1 TFTQKL
7 TVGKNDYRFVWE
19 DVVYEPGTL
28 MVKVWKNGKPW
39 AKDTRVTTGSAK
51 SVKVSVDRKQIGN
64 DGHDLAYISLST
76 VDAKGKVVPTDCR
89 RVSFSISGAA
99 ELVGFCNG
107 NQTDQTSMVSNQQKF
122 FNGRIVAVVRG
133 NRGKNG
139 KAVVQVKADNLPKV
153 SVSIMVGEKADENTD
168 ETED

>member
-1 TFTQKL
+1 MK
-7 TVGKNDYRFVWE
+7 KMPHRFVWE

-39 AKDTRVTTGSAK
+39 AKDTRVTTGAAR
-51 SVKVSVDRKQIGN
+51 SVKVSVDRTEIDN
-64 DGHDLAYISLST
+64 HGHDLAYISLST

-89 RVSFSISGAA
+89 SVSFRISGPA

-107 NQTDQTSMVSNQQKF
+107 NQTDQTSMVSKEQRF

-133 NRGKNG
+133 SRGKTG
-139 KAVVQVKADNLPKV
+139 EAVVKIKAEGLPETRASVMVKEESK
-153 SVSIMVGEKADENTD
+153 
-168 ETED
+168 